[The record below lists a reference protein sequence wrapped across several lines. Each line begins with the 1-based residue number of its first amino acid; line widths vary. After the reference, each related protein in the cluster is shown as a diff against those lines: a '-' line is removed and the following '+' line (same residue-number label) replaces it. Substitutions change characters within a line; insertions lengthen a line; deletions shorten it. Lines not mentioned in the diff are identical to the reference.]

1 MKKFLIQAI
10 IIALFAYLLEMFFPW
25 WSIAIA
31 AGFGGLFLRSEANFW
46 AGFCGI
52 GLLWLS
58 TAVVIDIT
66 SSADLADKVASL
78 MHLNKTL
85 LIIVTA
91 LIGAL
96 VGGMASYTGS
106 LVTRRRPGGE

>member
-1 MKKFLIQAI
+1 TTCYYSLSLHD
-10 IIALFAYLLEMFFPW
+10 ALPIW
-25 WSIAIA
+25 
-31 AGFGGLFLRSEANFW
+31 SEANFW

-85 LIIVTA
+85 LIIVSA

-106 LVTRRRPGGE
+106 LEIGRAPSELQSRANLV

>member
-1 MKKFLIQAI
+1 MRMKKFIIQTV
-10 IIALFAYLLEMFFPW
+10 IIALLAYLLELFFPW

-31 AGFGGLFLRSEANFW
+31 AVIGGLFLRSDANFW

-52 GLLWLS
+52 GILWL
-58 TAVVIDIT
+58 TASLVIDIT
-66 SSADLADKVASL
+66 SANDLTAKVSAIL
-78 MHLNKTL
+78 HLNQTIL
-85 LIIVTA
+85 FIVTT

-106 LVTRRRPGGE
+106 LVTRRK